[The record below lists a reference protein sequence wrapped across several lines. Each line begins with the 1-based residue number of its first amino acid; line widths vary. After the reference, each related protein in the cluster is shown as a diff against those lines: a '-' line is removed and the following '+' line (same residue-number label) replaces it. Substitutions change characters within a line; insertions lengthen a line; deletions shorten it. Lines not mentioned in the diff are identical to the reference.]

1 MTLMYKPVA
10 KDMSTSLAQGGGGGV
25 RTSAGA
31 LYIFY
36 SFLYIAEGTLTEIF
50 AHMNDKGT
58 RKHLQHAQLVSAES
72 HFNGIPQTCTHTQT
86 HTQKNNNRSALAP
99 DSDIR

>member
-1 MTLMYKPVA
+1 M
-10 KDMSTSLAQGGGGGV
+10 

-50 AHMNDKGT
+50 AHMNDKRYEKNT
-58 RKHLQHAQLVSAES
+58 YNTPNLFQQSPISMES
-72 HFNGIPQTCTHTQT
+72 YKRAHTQT
-86 HTQKNNNRSALAP
+86 HTQKNNNRSTLAP